1 MVVENWNIHGKS
13 IPSAEDLNNPSLQC
27 KVFDRLA
34 VQNKEGITQFYCLE
48 LSAGNT
54 FDFGFCRKENVPS
67 LIRDVLTIANVKVLR
82 GAQESLMVPSVPSV
96 MWIKQARKY
105 DPSRIIMWLEN
116 SIEISEEYKDCILR
130 LRKMG
135 MRFAI
140 RVDAMG
146 EITRYPEIEE
156 CLDFLLVDDEHGF
169 EYLTVI
175 ESIKRTN
182 PRIKTIGFKNHV
194 NIFNFTKAECKNYD
208 YVLGVVEIDLIKY
221 DVLRPVWQHEM
232 LRTFAQLYSS
242 LYDVKEIG
250 IIVAHYPLMAAA
262 MKGMMSSKV
271 LSVLTIRSSNNVKL
285 AENQALTQF
294 DLRNFLAISVA
305 YNLFTLTNKQITD
318 SRHEPFNVSK
328 INYEPFIQAL
338 FFGKVVDL
346 MAHDTCDDITAPQG
360 FIAGLLRFAHVFLH
374 DTSEGAFSE
383 FPLDAV
389 STCYSNGG
397 GQLGVIIRVFTMISE
412 HKVDQALDAAT
423 EFGLDL
429 TKEKVYGYIAH
440 SLAWTDAV
448 IRAIGIIRDT
458 KPTQNES
465 H

>member
-1 MVVENWNIHGKS
+1 MVVENWSIHGKS

-34 VQNKEGITQFYCLE
+34 VQNKDGITQFYCLE

-82 GAQESLMVPSVPSV
+82 GAQQALMVPSVPSV

-116 SIEISEEYKDCILR
+116 SIELTEEYKDCILR

-146 EITRYPEIEE
+146 EITRIPEIEA
-156 CLDFLLVDDEHGF
+156 CLDFLLVDDENGF

-175 ESIKRTN
+175 ESLKRTN
-182 PRIKTIGFKNHV
+182 PKLKTIGFKRHV
-194 NIFNFTKAECKNYD
+194 DIFNFTKAECKTYD

-221 DVLRPVWQHEM
+221 GALRPVWQHEM
-232 LRTFAQLYSS
+232 LRTFAQLYSAI
-242 LYDVKEIG
+242 YDVKEIG
-250 IIVAHYPLMAAA
+250 IIVSHYPLMATA
-262 MKGMMSSKV
+262 MKGMMSSKI
-271 LSVLTIRSSNNVKL
+271 LAALTIRTNNAKL

-318 SRHEPFNVSK
+318 SRHEPFQVSK

-338 FFGKVVDL
+338 QFGKIVDL
-346 MAHDTCDDITAPQG
+346 LAHDTCDDITAPQG
-360 FIAGLLRFAHVFLH
+360 FIAGFLRFAHVFLH
-374 DTSEGAFSE
+374 DTPEASFSE

-397 GQLGVIIRVFTMISE
+397 GQLGVIIRVLTMITE
-412 HKVDQALDAAT
+412 HEVNQALDAAT

-448 IRAIGIIRDT
+448 IRAIGIIKEP
-458 KPTQNES
+458 KPTPNAS